1 MEHDLREGLRGRA
14 YKEVGKSWDNKGERI
29 FLREGKSYV
38 RGILLNLNSYGL
50 CLNILNMI
58 LLYFPIK
65 AGHVFCNRNVIYVY
79 KTM

>member
-1 MEHDLREGLRGRA
+1 MEQDLREELRRRA
-14 YKEVGKSWDNKGERI
+14 YKEVGKSGDNKGERI
-29 FLREGKSYV
+29 FLREG
-38 RGILLNLNSYGL
+38 GILLSLNSYGL

-65 AGHVFCNRNVIYVY
+65 AGHVFCNRNVIYAY